1 MVGGKLD
8 VGKKNECESEEETNK
23 KESVYREKEKE
34 KRVKKRRKLK
44 RMGSGKVIKKVIYLI
59 NHILITMRKFTCS
72 WMVNATS
79 YFFY

>member
-34 KRVKKRRKLK
+34 KRVKKRRKLE
-44 RMGSGKVIKKVIYLI
+44 KVHPGGPRIKSEE
-59 NHILITMRKFTCS
+59 NRRK
-72 WMVNATS
+72 NGL
-79 YFFY
+79 